1 MQQKLTLVL
10 GSKTRSS
17 WSLRPWLF
25 LRHHEVP
32 FEEIVIPLDQKD
44 TRARILDHSPSGKV
58 PCLLHGPVK
67 VWESLAICE
76 YAAET
81 LALPA
86 AWPMDPSARALAR
99 SMTSEMHAGF
109 EKLRRELPFDAL
121 RKPAPQALGPQAA
134 EEVARVRA
142 LWREARSQHGRGGPW
157 LFGRFGI
164 ADAMYAPVALR
175 FHAYGVELD
184 GAEREYV
191 FNLLMHP
198 AVQEWL
204 DAAAQEHP
212 AQEPPLAETLAE
224 RTAEILVKPEPEPPE
239 LLELL
244 DLPPTTAPAAALAAE
259 LVPVPVAAPA
269 AAKRYVDDPAVTQE
283 TFPAADT
290 HRDLP
295 YDETQRDLRP
305 EEDQRKAGAVVAP
318 TVRKEELAELMAP
331 RDPASKPAPA
341 KNPVIETGAAEPV
354 VEVAPT
360 KVRSVI
366 MPP

>member
-32 FEEIVIPLDQKD
+32 FEEIVISLDQKD

-58 PCLLHGPVK
+58 PCLLHGPIK

-109 EKLRRELPFDAL
+109 ETLRRELPFDAL

-142 LWREARSQHGRGGPW
+142 LWREARNQHGRGGPW

-204 DAAAQEHP
+204 DAAAQEQP

-224 RTAEILVKPEPEPPE
+224 RTAEILVMPEPSEA
-239 LLELL
+239 L

-259 LVPVPVAAPA
+259 PMPVPAPA
-269 AAKRYVDDPAVTQE
+269 AARRYVDDPAVTQE
-283 TFPAADT
+283 TFPAAET

-295 YDETQRDLRP
+295 YDETQRNLRP
-305 EEDQRKAGAVVAP
+305 EEDQRQPDKVAAP
-318 TVRKEELAELMAP
+318 TVRQETLAALMAP
-331 RDPASKPAPA
+331 RDPASKPAPMT
-341 KNPVIETGAAEPV
+341 NPVIEHSAAEPAAGATS
-354 VEVAPT
+354 EPPPT
-360 KVRSVI
+360 KLRSVI